1 MSSEKIASS
10 YYVWKWGQNDPE
22 CGDRSLEISPYDE
35 IASPLGWHSLPASND
50 PRKTNERFAAGTII
64 NDTTTFGN
72 NVFAHENW
80 EGRSNWL
87 NNHRPDGG
95 KELVFNQTYKLQTEN
110 GTWVP
115 ATSYID
121 LAITQLFYTCNMI
134 HDVSLDRPR
143 CGFHTDLYLSYITA
157 TASLKRQVISNNS
170 TLVVVA
176 RAMMPL
182 LPTPRMGPATTT
194 QTL

>member
-10 YYVWKWGQNDPE
+10 YYVWKWGLNDPE
-22 CGDRSLEISPYDE
+22 CGDRSLENSPYDE
-35 IASPLGWHSLPASND
+35 IASPLGWHSLPAAND
-50 PRKTNERFAAGTII
+50 PRKTNERIAAGTII

-72 NVFAHENW
+72 NVFAHENL

-95 KELVFNQTYKLQTEN
+95 KELVFNHTYKLQTEN

-134 HDVSLDRPR
+134 HDVSLHRQR
-143 CGFHTDLYLSYITA
+143 CVFPADFCLSCSTA
-157 TASLKRQVISNNS
+157 TVSLKRQATSNNS

-182 LPTPRMGPATTT
+182 LPTPRMDPAITT